1 MEFPTCMQHYDEHQP
16 NFLLRNEH
24 VSSVIK
30 RVLIR
35 SSGIRGL
42 IETAMKR
49 KTASNPIIISR
60 LLGKWKSC
68 HQHIK
73 I

>member
-1 MEFPTCMQHYDEHQP
+1 MEFPTRMQDYDEHQL

-42 IETAMKR
+42 TETTMKR
-49 KTASNPIIISR
+49 KTASNPRIISR
-60 LLGKWKSC
+60 LLGKWKSF